1 MIQTVDN
8 FYLSDLVY
16 KSKKDET
23 EKYITDTKNYYAF
36 FDKNFSSNDKKVI
49 GEKIDITLRDYINP
63 DRYKNNTFFSFFKD
77 EEKRDAKNKDD
88 LIISIKKS
96 KNDKD
101 EDIYLAQTGNYVGK
115 FKWQDLEIDIKS
127 RFSNV
132 FLERMLNFANDIFLD
147 DVSITGNK
155 VDKSFDISK
164 YIIYYMF
171 VQNLEKAFLLGLP
184 KAYRSVSHHEMKL
197 KGKIDINKFIKC
209 DIPFQGKISS
219 VSREQKE
226 IQEIIDVLYKA
237 IKIID
242 KQSEKNSTKEN
253 KISFTKNISHIK
265 THLKQH
271 KSNNYVSNET
281 IIKALKSKAL
291 QNPIFAPYKKVLE
304 YARFIINGN
313 NIEEKNGGNTKT
325 YGFII
330 NVAELFEIYI
340 TKLLQKEFSD
350 WRVESPPLRLYE
362 EFGNSYLYQRKIIPD
377 IVMIRDNDVMVFDTK
392 YKKMKFTEIKGNGVD
407 IDRCDF
413 FQINTYMSYY
423 QNHHNKYNVKI
434 GGLLYPIEKNDKNI
448 KYSHSETWF
457 GNNETKFIIDG
468 IDLSKDSKIND
479 NEQQPF
485 NIENIIEKEKDF
497 ILRIRNLLENT
508 KENN

>member
-1 MIQTVDN
+1 MIS
-8 FYLSDLVY
+8 L
-16 KSKKDET
+16 KD
-23 EKYITDTKNYYAF
+23 
-36 FDKNFSSNDKKVI
+36 NFSSQNYLPYQYIQPIGKLKRDIEFDKKVI
-49 GEKIDITLRDYINP
+49 SEKLEIKLNDFQNEKYP
-63 DRYKNNTFFSFFKD
+63 NNTFFSFFKD
-77 EEKRDAKNKDD
+77 EEKTTSKNEDD

-96 KNDKD
+96 KNEKD

-115 FKWQDLEIDIKS
+115 FVWQGLEIDIKS
-127 RFSNV
+127 RFSNT

-155 VDKSFDISK
+155 VDKDFDISK

-184 KAYRSVSHHEMKL
+184 KAYKSIEHHEMKL
-197 KGKIDINKFIKC
+197 KGKIDINKFIKY

-237 IKIID
+237 VKIID
-242 KQSEKNSTKEN
+242 NKNKA
-253 KISFTKNISHIK
+253 FLKNISHIK
-265 THLKQH
+265 THLKQY

-281 IIKALKSKAL
+281 INKAIKSKAL

-313 NIEEKNGGNTKT
+313 NIEEKNDGKQETF
-325 YGFII
+325 GFII

-350 WRVESPPLRLYE
+350 WYIESPKIELYNTPQM
-362 EFGNSYLYQRKIIPD
+362 FYQRKIIPD
-377 IVMIRDNDVMVFDTK
+377 IVMIKDKDVIVFDTK
-392 YKKMKFTEIKGNGVD
+392 YKRMNMIGKNKNGAGDVD
-407 IDRCDF
+407 RNDF

-423 QNHHNKYNVKI
+423 QNQNFNVKI
-434 GGLLYPIEKNDKNI
+434 GGLLYPIEKSFKENKNI
-448 KYSHSETWF
+448 CHSQTWF
-457 GNNETKFIIDG
+457 GNLNTKFIVDG
-468 IDLSKDSKIND
+468 IDLSNLEEAKD
-479 NEQQPF
+479 NENKFAPILKREQ
-485 NIENIIEKEKDF
+485 KF
-497 ILRIRNLLENT
+497 IKGIKNLLN
-508 KENN
+508 

>member
-1 MIQTVDN
+1 MIKIVDN
-8 FYLSDLVY
+8 YIGKVDNNYTLKQLDKEALKRYESKSVKHPKELVINLSDY
-16 KSKKDET
+16 SD
-23 EKYITDTKNYYAF
+23 EKY
-36 FDKNFSSNDKKVI
+36 
-49 GEKIDITLRDYINP
+49 P
-63 DRYKNNTFFSFFKD
+63 NNTFFSFFKD
-77 EEKRDAKNKDD
+77 EEKIISKNEDD

-96 KNDKD
+96 KNEKN

-115 FKWQDLEIDIKS
+115 FVWQGLEIDIKS
-127 RFSNV
+127 RFSNT

-155 VDKSFDISK
+155 VDKDFDISK

-184 KAYRSVSHHEMKL
+184 KAYKSIEHHEMKL
-197 KGKIDINKFIKC
+197 KGKIDINKFIKY

-237 IKIID
+237 IKII
-242 KQSEKNSTKEN
+242 EKEAEKSSTKDN

-265 THLKQH
+265 THLKQY

-281 IIKALKSKAL
+281 INKAIKSKAL

-313 NIEEKNGGNTKT
+313 NIEEKNDGKQET

-350 WRVESPPLRLYE
+350 WYVESPKIELYKTPQM
-362 EFGNSYLYQRKIIPD
+362 FYQRKIIPD
-377 IVMIRDNDVMVFDTK
+377 IVMIKDKDVIVFDTK
-392 YKKMKFTEIKGNGVD
+392 YKKMQMRDRYQNGGDVD
-407 IDRCDF
+407 RNDF

-423 QNHHNKYNVKI
+423 QNQNFNVKI
-434 GGLLYPIEKNDKNI
+434 GGLIYPIEKSFKENKNVC
-448 KYSHSETWF
+448 HSQTWF
-457 GNNETKFIIDG
+457 GNLNTKFIVDG
-468 IDLSKDSKIND
+468 IDLSNLEEAKD
-479 NEQQPF
+479 NENKFVPILKREQ
-485 NIENIIEKEKDF
+485 KF
-497 ILRIRNLLENT
+497 IKGIKNLLN
-508 KENN
+508 